1 MEKIKGAVLITG
13 GARGLGL
20 EFAHQAA
27 RQGADL
33 VLVNMHMEQLNL
45 AKAELEQRYQ
55 VKVHVFVKD
64 LTLPDAVNSL
74 YYELQALGIQVEVLI
89 NNAGIGEYGPFQERP
104 WTNHERLLGL
114 NIVALSHLSH
124 IFLADMLLRKRGRI
138 LNVSSVA
145 AFVPGPLMATYY
157 ASKAFVLSF
166 SLALASELK
175 DTGVSCT
182 VLCPGPTRTGFMKD
196 HGQDT
201 WLSRRNFMA
210 SAEHVAHLGFQGMMQ
225 QEMLVV
231 PGAMNNLVVRLSS
244 ILPPTWG
251 ARLLHA
257 LQKMNRK

>member
-1 MEKIKGAVLITG
+1 MEKIQGAVLITG

-27 RQGADL
+27 SQGADL
-33 VLVNMHMEQLNL
+33 VLVNMHMDSLNL
-45 AKAELEQRYQ
+45 AKAELELLYQ

-89 NNAGIGEYGPFQERP
+89 NNAGIGEYGAFHSRP
-104 WTNHERLLGL
+104 WGNHERLLSL
-114 NIVALSHLSH
+114 NILALSHLTH
-124 IFLADMLLRKRGRI
+124 LFLADMVLRKRGRI

-175 DTGVSCT
+175 HTGVSCT
-182 VLCPGPTRTGFMKD
+182 VLCPGPTRTGFLKD

-210 SAEHVAHLGFQGMMQ
+210 SAKKVAKLGFQGMMQ
-225 QEMLVV
+225 REMLVV
-231 PGAMNNLVVRLSS
+231 PGAINNIVVRLSS